1 LYTIHC
7 FIVSLRTTA
16 TVKNTCS
23 ILLAVLI
30 LAAAPVPSEEVSYT
44 QTLNV
49 VYAEPD
55 GVGLLLDVFTPL
67 PGAGP
72 AKGLGIICVT
82 SGAWKSDRGMVDAH
96 KKFGFFDVLCAHGYT
111 VFAVRPGSLSLF
123 TAEQMLAHVKTGI
136 RFVKDRAADYGIDAG
151 RLGMVGA
158 SAGGHLSLL
167 AATCSETGDPA
178 AADPWLRL
186 GTEVAAVGVFCPPTD
201 FLDWNGKKYGLDL
214 MQGQL
219 VFRDG
224 LTGKSEEQIEA
235 SAKAISPLH
244 QIKPGLP
251 PFLLIHGDADS
262 LVPTQ
267 QSISFAEAVQAQGG
281 AAELIIKPGAD
292 HAWPTV
298 REEIEKMACWL
309 DRQFGLSSVTVESPE
324 E

>member
-1 LYTIHC
+1 M
-7 FIVSLRTTA
+7 
-16 TVKNTCS
+16 KNTCS

-30 LAAAPVPSEEVSYT
+30 LAAASVSGEEVPYT
-44 QTLNV
+44 QILNV

-72 AKGLGIICVT
+72 AQGLGIICVT

-123 TAEQMLAHVKTGI
+123 TADQMLAHVKTGI
-136 RFVKDRAADYGIDAG
+136 RYVKAHAAEYGIDPES
-151 RLGMVGA
+151 LGMVGA
-158 SAGGHLSLL
+158 SAGGHLALL
-167 AATCSETGDPA
+167 AATCAEPDDPTA
-178 AADPWLRL
+178 EDPLLRL
-186 GTEVAAVGVFCPPTD
+186 GTQVTAVGVFCPPTD

-251 PFLLIHGDADS
+251 PFQLIHGDVDS

-267 QSISFAEAVQAQGG
+267 QSVKFVEAVQAQGG
-281 AAELIIKPGAD
+281 AAELIIKPGGD
-292 HAWPTV
+292 HSWPTV

-309 DRQFGLSSVTVESPE
+309 DRQFGLSSVAVESPE

>member
-1 LYTIHC
+1 M
-7 FIVSLRTTA
+7 
-16 TVKNTCS
+16 KNTCS
-23 ILLAVLI
+23 ILLAALI
-30 LAAAPVPSEEVSYT
+30 LVAASVPGEEAPYT

-67 PGAGP
+67 PDAKP

-96 KKFGFFDVLCAHGYT
+96 KKFGFFDILCAHGYT

-123 TAEQMLAHVKTGI
+123 TADQMLAHVKTGI
-136 RFVKDRAADYGIDAG
+136 RYVKAHAGEYGIDPE

-167 AATCSETGDPA
+167 AATCAEPGDPA
-178 AADPWLRL
+178 AEDPLLRL
-186 GTEVAAVGVFCPPTD
+186 GTQVTAVGVFCPPTD

-219 VFRDG
+219 VYHDG
-224 LTGKSEEQIEA
+224 LAGKSEEQIEA
-235 SAKAISPLH
+235 VAKAISPVY

-267 QSISFAEAVQAQGG
+267 QSINFADAVRAQGG
-281 AAELIIKPGAD
+281 SAEVIIKPGGD
-292 HAWPTV
+292 HSWPTV
-298 REEIEKMACWL
+298 REEIEKMAQWL
-309 DRQFGLSSVTVESPE
+309 DARLLRPTGS
-324 E
+324 

>member
-1 LYTIHC
+1 M
-7 FIVSLRTTA
+7 
-16 TVKNTCS
+16 KNTCS
-23 ILLAVLI
+23 ILLAALI
-30 LAAAPVPSEEVSYT
+30 LAAASVPSEEVPYT

-67 PGAGP
+67 PGVGP

-82 SGAWKSDRGMVDAH
+82 SGAWKSDRGMMDAH

-123 TAEQMLAHVKTGI
+123 TADQMLAHVKTGI
-136 RFVKDRAADYGIDAG
+136 RFVKAHALDYGIDPE

-167 AATCSETGDPA
+167 AATCADPGDPA
-178 AADPWLRL
+178 AEDPLLRL
-186 GTEVAAVGVFCPPTD
+186 GTQVTAVGVFCPPTD
-201 FLDWNGKKYGLDL
+201 FLDWDGKKYGLDL
-214 MQGQL
+214 MQGLL

-224 LTGKSEEQIEA
+224 LSGKSEEQIEA
-235 SAKAISPLH
+235 AAQAISPAL

-262 LVPTQ
+262 LVPLQ
-267 QSISFAEAVQAQGG
+267 QSTKFVEAVKAQGG
-281 AAELIIKPGAD
+281 SAELIVKAGGD
-292 HAWPTV
+292 HSWPTV
-298 REEIEKMACWL
+298 REEIEKMASWL
-309 DRQFGLSSVTVESPE
+309 DRQYGLSPEKVESPE